1 MHKTENVELTVL
13 CLLEDGDKV
22 LLQNR
27 VKDDWKGYALPGG
40 HVEPGEP
47 MLASVIREMREE
59 TGLLIEHPVLCGIKD
74 WMREDGTRFIVALY
88 RADRFTGELN
98 SSEEGRMFWIERE
111 EFAKLNTIWGMKD
124 VLRVCDEAEYS
135 EMFYSEEKESWLL
148 LG

>member
-1 MHKTENVELTVL
+1 MSRASLVELTNLCVICDGSRVL
-13 CLLEDGDKV
+13 VQDKT
-22 LLQNR
+22 
-27 VKDDWKGYALPGG
+27 GG
-40 HVEPGEP
+40 HGEPGES

-111 EFAKLNTIWGMKD
+111 EFAKTNTIWGMND
-124 VLRVCDEAEYS
+124 VLRVCDEAKYS
-135 EMFYSEEKESWLL
+135 EMFYSEEKEGWVL